1 MAAKKFAVSM
11 EPELLSRLDRLVKN
25 RAFRS
30 RSQAV
35 QIAVREKVDRLEH
48 SRLEREC
55 RKLDRKSEQA
65 MADEGLSEELNQWPE
80 Y

>member
-11 EPELLSRLDRLVKN
+11 APELLSRLDRLVKN

-30 RSQAV
+30 RSHAV
-35 QIAVREKVDRLEH
+35 QVAVREKVDRLEH
-48 SRLEREC
+48 SRLAREC
-55 RKLDRKSEQA
+55 RKLDRKVEQA